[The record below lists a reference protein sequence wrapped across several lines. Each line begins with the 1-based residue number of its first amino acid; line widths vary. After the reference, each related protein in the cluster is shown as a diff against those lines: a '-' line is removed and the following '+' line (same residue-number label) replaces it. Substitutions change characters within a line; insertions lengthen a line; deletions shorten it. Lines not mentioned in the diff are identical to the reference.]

1 MDISLTSEWG
11 QLNPALL
18 ASIFEVD
25 RQGKRVDEK
34 GENKGPFITVSGPLS
49 EINLDVTQ
57 NWQSPFENIAQSNLP
72 TLQQMVQSGAAS
84 DLAKIFDN
92 ATGRTNTDKLVS
104 SATGKSSIT
113 QLNSTQV
120 WSGSPPI
127 KISCTIVFRAWA
139 NPINEVEN
147 PVNQLMRW
155 ALPKYLEPD
164 GLITGVIKN
173 GTDAS
178 LLPSTVPAIL
188 SFKYKNKTYSPMV
201 IESIGIP
208 LSSPI
213 DGNGN
218 FVELSVPITLNGLYS
233 IDRGN
238 WDKYSAK

>member
-1 MDISLTSEWG
+1 MDNSLASEWG
-11 QLNPALL
+11 ALSPFL
-18 ASIFEVD
+18 IATLWEVD
-25 RQGKRVDEK
+25 RQGKRVDE
-34 GENKGPFITVSGPLS
+34 NLTVKAPLS
-49 EINLDVTQ
+49 EVSLDVQQ
-57 NWQSPFENIAQSNLP
+57 NWQSPFENVAQSNLP
-72 TLQQMVQSGAAS
+72 TLQQMMQSGSMSPFAKAVDGFAGS
-84 DLAKIFDN
+84 DLS
-92 ATGRTNTDKLVS
+92 KLVS
-104 SATGKSSIT
+104 SVTGKSSIT

-120 WSGSPPI
+120 WSGSPPL
-127 KISCTIVFRAWA
+127 KISCTVVFRAWSK
-139 NPINEVEN
+139 PIDEVEN

-178 LLPSTVPAIL
+178 VLPSTVPAIL

-201 IESIGIP
+201 IESIGVP

-238 WDKYSAK
+238 WDSYSAK